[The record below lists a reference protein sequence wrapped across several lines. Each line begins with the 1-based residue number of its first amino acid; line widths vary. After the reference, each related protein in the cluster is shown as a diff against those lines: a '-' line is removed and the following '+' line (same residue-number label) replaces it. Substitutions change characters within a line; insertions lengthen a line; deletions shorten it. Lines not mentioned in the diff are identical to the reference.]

1 MSQDTGRRSHLV
13 DVRPLTQSP
22 AFARLWVGTLLGGLG
37 SQLTITAV
45 MLHMY
50 ALTSS
55 TFAVSM
61 IAVAGLVP
69 MVVAGLYGGMLADHF
84 DRRAV
89 ALTAATIGWLSTLL
103 LAVLAW
109 TGHIDTWWL
118 YGLSIVNSAASTVA
132 GATKAAMTPKLVGS
146 HLIAAA
152 AALTGITSGVMVL
165 VGPAVGGVL
174 VALFGYP
181 ITYTIDAVL
190 TLSLFLGLATLPRL
204 RPEGQTDRPGMRS
217 VLDGLAFLKV
227 APNIRMQFILD
238 VVAMTFG
245 HPIALFPAIGV
256 LLLGGGEVTSGVLM
270 AAIAAGVLVSS
281 LFSGRIGTVRR
292 QGVGIARAIQAFGLA
307 TALFG
312 LVLLAAAR
320 GWSPAGRVSADH
332 PDILLIVLAC
342 ICLAFTGA
350 ADNISSIFRQTM
362 LQAAVPDAVR
372 GRLQGIFMVVVAGGP
387 RIGALYTGTLAA
399 VALWVP
405 PLVGGVLII
414 AIVATI
420 LRFAHRFRDYDAEHP
435 SP

>member
-1 MSQDTGRRSHLV
+1 MSEITTRRSHFV
-13 DVRPLTQSP
+13 DLRPLRESP

-50 ALTSS
+50 ALTGS

-69 MVVAGLYGGMLADHF
+69 MIVAGLYGGMLADHF
-84 DRRAV
+84 DRRLV
-89 ALTAATIGWLSTLL
+89 ALTAATIGWTSTLL

-109 TGHIDTWWL
+109 TGHIDVWWL

-132 GATKAAMTPKLVGS
+132 GATKMAMTPKLVGT

-165 VGPAVGGVL
+165 VGPAIGGVL
-174 VALFGYP
+174 VALFSYP

-204 RPEGQTDRPGMRS
+204 RPEGQTERPGLRS
-217 VLDGLAFLKV
+217 IADGLAFLKV

-256 LLLGGGEVTSGVLM
+256 VLLGGGEVTSGLLM

-307 TALFG
+307 TGLFG
-312 LVLLAAAR
+312 LVLLAAAL
-320 GWSPAGRVSADH
+320 GWSGAGRIDEAH

-342 ICLAFTGA
+342 VCLAFTGA

-387 RIGALYTGTLAA
+387 RIGALYTGILAGI
-399 VALWVP
+399 ALWVP
-405 PLVGGVLII
+405 PLVGGVVII

-420 LRFAHRFRDYDAEHP
+420 LRFAHGFRAYDAEHP
-435 SP
+435 TP

>member
-1 MSQDTGRRSHLV
+1 MSARSHFV
-13 DVRPLTQSP
+13 DIRPLTESP

-50 ALTSS
+50 ALTGS

-69 MVVAGLYGGMLADHF
+69 MIVAGLYGGMLADHF
-84 DRRAV
+84 DRRLV
-89 ALTAATIGWLSTLL
+89 ALTAATIGWTSTVL

-109 TGHIDTWWL
+109 TGHIDAPWL
-118 YGLSIVNSAASTVA
+118 YVLSIVNSAASTVA
-132 GATKAAMTPKLVGS
+132 GATKAAMTPKLVGT

-190 TLSLFLGLATLPRL
+190 TLSLFLGLATLPHL
-204 RPEGQTDRPGMRS
+204 RPEGQTDRPGLRS
-217 VLDGLAFLKV
+217 VLDGLAFLKI

-256 LLLGGGEVTSGVLM
+256 VLLGGGEVTSGLLM

-307 TALFG
+307 TGLFG
-312 LVLLAAAR
+312 LVLLAAAL
-320 GWSPAGRVSADH
+320 GLSDAGTVDADH
-332 PDILLIVLAC
+332 PDVLLIALAC
-342 ICLAFTGA
+342 VCLALTGA

-387 RIGALYTGTLAA
+387 RIGALYTGLLSGI
-399 VALWVP
+399 ALWFP
-405 PLVGGVLII
+405 PLAGGI
-414 AIVATI
+414 AIVAIVAVI
-420 LRFAHRFRDYDAEHP
+420 LRFATRFRAYDAENP
-435 SP
+435 TP

>member
-1 MSQDTGRRSHLV
+1 MSEHTARRSHFV
-13 DVRPLTQSP
+13 DTRPLKESP
-22 AFARLWVGTLLGGLG
+22 AFARLWLGTLLGGLG

-69 MVVAGLYGGMLADHF
+69 MIVAGLYGGMLADHF
-84 DRRAV
+84 DRRTV
-89 ALTAATIGWLSTLL
+89 ALTAATVGWSSTLL

-109 TGHIDTWWL
+109 TGHIDVWWL

-132 GATKAAMTPKLVGS
+132 SATKMAMTPKLVGP

-165 VGPAVGGVL
+165 VGPAVGGAL
-174 VALFGYP
+174 VAGFGYP

-204 RPEGQTDRPGMRS
+204 RPEGQSERPGLRS

-245 HPIALFPAIGV
+245 HPIALFPAVGV
-256 LLLGGGEVTSGVLM
+256 VLLGGGEVTSGLLM
-270 AAIAAGVLVSS
+270 AAIAAGVLASS

-292 QGVGIARAIQAFGLA
+292 QGLGIARAIQAFGVA

-312 LVLLAAAR
+312 LVLLVAAQ
-320 GWSPAGRVSADH
+320 GWPGANGVTPERPNV
-332 PDILLIVLAC
+332 PLIALAC
-342 ICLAFTGA
+342 LCLALTGA
-350 ADNISSIFRQTM
+350 ADNVSSIFRQTM

-387 RIGALYTGTLAA
+387 RLGALYTGALAG

-405 PLVGGVLII
+405 PLIGGVLIV

-420 LRFAHRFRDYDAEHP
+420 LRVAHRFRSYDAAHP
-435 SP
+435 TP